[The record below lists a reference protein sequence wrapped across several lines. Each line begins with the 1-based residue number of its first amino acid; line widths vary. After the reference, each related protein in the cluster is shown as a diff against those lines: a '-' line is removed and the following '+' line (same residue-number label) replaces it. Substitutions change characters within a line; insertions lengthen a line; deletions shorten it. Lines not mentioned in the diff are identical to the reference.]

1 MMAEEDQLIKQL
13 VRDEKSAKQPE
24 KIEEKIVKKAK
35 FDFFLSDNN
44 ELLTVGNKEIN
55 KHGNA
60 LEQYQNIE
68 K

>member
-1 MMAEEDQLIKQL
+1 MAEEDQLIKQL